1 MIRGAIR
8 CLGVLTFL
16 FAVWV
21 AGGWLLDP
29 QLPALPSPVEK
40 AWIFEH
46 FMPLFGVAI
55 ALYVKGMLPASV
67 LWTASALVMVTLLA
81 ASGLAAWLSWR
92 NVDREALR
100 RLNLALSLCVLSA
113 AWFCR
118 LRGLIYD
125 EHRDLALMLDYP
137 FMLAGFIGGWA
148 LLACFSIYPE
158 PISHA
163 LMSRSVERRKGLW
176 QRLAM
181 RQRAG
186 QGIWRL
192 WSWLPPERY
201 GADARATSPELRGI
215 ARFLRSRELFWC
227 LAFPLLLTLIWRSS
241 PAMLQGADL
250 IARIGASLVAAFC
263 AMYLVDPLFGSRVE
277 VAGATDSGDVRWRGV
292 RFSASLHDGMI
303 GRWGFAIATLLAV
316 LATKSWHL
324 GSAMKLPALLLVVF
338 PFVLVIGLVV
348 NTLYVNWIGGSTDQR
363 RAIGWIFLGTAI
375 PTMVWSFSATALA
388 LVGLARLDEAPQVAG
403 QLPWALAW
411 QGALT
416 LVGVPASMLAFVVS
430 LWISILHRGLFDPAL
445 ALRRGA
451 GVVALGVVLTALFVA
466 VEGAASSLIVTQL
479 GMPSASGPIVAGT
492 AVAIGFQPLRARVE
506 RGVQS
511 AMLKLLPPEAV
522 AEGERREQAV
532 LFADLSGYSRL
543 AESDE
548 TEALTLA
555 AILHRHAHVVAAEQG
570 GRVVKTIGDAV
581 LCLFDD
587 PAQAMA
593 AAIALQ
599 QGYRD
604 EAARRD
610 LEPLPVHA
618 GLHAGEV
625 VIARGGDV
633 FGANVNLA
641 ARLLNLAGADELV
654 ATRSVA
660 AALVAVGLPIE
671 HLPARRFK
679 NIADPVDCLRVKLS
693 ETT

>member
-1 MIRGAIR
+1 
-8 CLGVLTFL
+8 
-16 FAVWV
+16 
-21 AGGWLLDP
+21 
-29 QLPALPSPVEK
+29 
-40 AWIFEH
+40 
-46 FMPLFGVAI
+46 
-55 ALYVKGMLPASV
+55 
-67 LWTASALVMVTLLA
+67 
-81 ASGLAAWLSWR
+81 
-92 NVDREALR
+92 
-100 RLNLALSLCVLSA
+100 
-113 AWFCR
+113 
-118 LRGLIYD
+118 
-125 EHRDLALMLDYP
+125 
-137 FMLAGFIGGWA
+137 
-148 LLACFSIYPE
+148 
-158 PISHA
+158 
-163 LMSRSVERRKGLW
+163 
-176 QRLAM
+176 
-181 RQRAG
+181 
-186 QGIWRL
+186 
-192 WSWLPPERY
+192 
-201 GADARATSPELRGI
+201 
-215 ARFLRSRELFWC
+215 
-227 LAFPLLLTLIWRSS
+227 
-241 PAMLQGADL
+241 
-250 IARIGASLVAAFC
+250 
-263 AMYLVDPLFGSRVE
+263 
-277 VAGATDSGDVRWRGV
+277 
-292 RFSASLHDGMI
+292 
-303 GRWGFAIATLLAV
+303 
-316 LATKSWHL
+316 
-324 GSAMKLPALLLVVF
+324 
-338 PFVLVIGLVV
+338 
-348 NTLYVNWIGGSTDQR
+348 
-363 RAIGWIFLGTAI
+363 
-375 PTMVWSFSATALA
+375 
-388 LVGLARLDEAPQVAG
+388 
-403 QLPWALAW
+403 
-411 QGALT
+411 
-416 LVGVPASMLAFVVS
+416 MLAFVVS

-654 ATRSVA
+654 ATQSVA
-660 AALVAVGLPIE
+660 TAAVAVGLVVE
-671 HLPARRFK
+671 SLPARRFK
-679 NIADPVDCLRVKLS
+679 NIAEPVDCLRIRLDLA
-693 ETT
+693 

>member
-8 CLGVLTFL
+8 CLAVLTFL

-137 FMLAGFIGGWA
+137 FMLAGFIGGWM

-158 PISHA
+158 PISRA
-163 LMSRSVERRKGLW
+163 LMSRSVERRAGVW

-186 QGIWRL
+186 EGVWRL

-201 GADARATSPELRGI
+201 GLHGRADSPELRGI
-215 ARFLRSRELFWC
+215 ARFLRSRELLWC
-227 LAFPLLLTLIWRSS
+227 LAFPILLTVIWRYS
-241 PAMLQGADL
+241 PNLLRSADP
-250 IARIGASLVAAFC
+250 IARGGASIVVAFL
-263 AMYLVDPLFGSRVE
+263 AMYLVDPLFGSRME
-277 VAGATDSGDVRWRGV
+277 VAGATDSGDARWRGV
-292 RFSASLHDGMI
+292 RFSAALHDAMI
-303 GRWGFAIATLLAV
+303 GRSGFALGATFAIIATWC
-316 LATKSWHL
+316 WHRG
-324 GSAMKLPALLLVVF
+324 GSAMLPAVLFVVVACMV
-338 PFVLVIGLVV
+338 VLGLVV
-348 NTLYVNWIGGSTDQR
+348 NTLYVNWIGGNSAHR
-363 RAIGWIFLGTAI
+363 RAISWIFLGTAI
-375 PTMVWSFSATALA
+375 PTLLWIFAAAV
-388 LVGLARLDEAPQVAG
+388 LVFIGLGRLGDEPPANG

-411 QGALT
+411 QGALI
-416 LVGVPASMLAFVVS
+416 LMGVPASMLAFVLS
-430 LWISILHRGLFDPAL
+430 LWVSILHRGSFDPTL

-654 ATRSVA
+654 ATQSVA
-660 AALVAVGLPIE
+660 TAAVAAGLVVE
-671 HLPARRFK
+671 SLPARRFK
-679 NIADPVDCLRVKLS
+679 NIAEPVDCLRIRLDLA
-693 ETT
+693 

>member
-137 FMLAGFIGGWA
+137 FMLSGFIGGWM

-158 PISHA
+158 PISRA
-163 LMSRSVERRKGLW
+163 LMSRSVERRAGVW

-186 QGIWRL
+186 EGVWRL

-201 GADARATSPELRGI
+201 GLHGRADSPELRGI
-215 ARFLRSRELFWC
+215 ARFLRSRELLWC
-227 LAFPLLLTLIWRSS
+227 LAFPILLTVIWRYS
-241 PAMLQGADL
+241 PNLLRSADP
-250 IARIGASLVAAFC
+250 IARGGASIVVAFL
-263 AMYLVDPLFGSRVE
+263 AMYLVDPLFGSRME
-277 VAGATDSGDVRWRGV
+277 VAGATDSGDARWRGV
-292 RFSASLHDGMI
+292 RFSAALHDAMI
-303 GRWGFAIATLLAV
+303 GRSGFALGATFAIIATWC
-316 LATKSWHL
+316 WHRG
-324 GSAMKLPALLLVVF
+324 GSAMLPAVLFVVVACMV
-338 PFVLVIGLVV
+338 VLGLVV
-348 NTLYVNWIGGSTDQR
+348 NTLYVNWIGGNSAHR
-363 RAIGWIFLGTAI
+363 RAISWIFLGTAI
-375 PTMVWSFSATALA
+375 PTLLWIFAAAV
-388 LVGLARLDEAPQVAG
+388 LVFIGLGRLGDEPPANG

-411 QGALT
+411 QGALI
-416 LVGVPASMLAFVVS
+416 LMGVPASMLAFVLS
-430 LWISILHRGLFDPAL
+430 LWVSILHRGSFDPTL

-492 AVAIGFQPLRARVE
+492 AVAIGF
-506 RGVQS
+506 GVQS

-654 ATRSVA
+654 ATQSVA
-660 AALVAVGLPIE
+660 TAAVAAGLVVE
-671 HLPARRFK
+671 SLPARRFK
-679 NIADPVDCLRVKLS
+679 NIAEPVDCLRIRLDLA
-693 ETT
+693 